1 MLDEK
6 NITLQI
12 FGNLLK
18 NSSILDRTDKY
29 FLTPKDFSSSFEKR
43 LFAIIYSLH
52 SQGARNIGINDIENY
67 LKDTP
72 STYAIWEKEHG
83 LDYLQDAE
91 ELSDE
96 SNFDYY
102 YNKLKKINLL
112 KSLQRAGYD
121 ISEFY
126 VEDTLN
132 PRYQEINAHFEEVSA
147 TDITNS
153 FRKKLNRIEGE
164 IGINQE
170 NKVCHANDGVKEL
183 LASLK
188 LAPDTGPR
196 LQGKIFNTVVRG
208 ARRGKFFLRSA
219 SSGLGKT
226 RRAVGD
232 ACYLSYPIRYNIETG
247 DWDWDGATERS
258 LIIVTEQEEDEIQ
271 TMILAYLSGVNED
284 KILFSSYNDAEEKRI
299 QQALQIMD
307 TYKDNLRICR
317 MPNPNIEQIQQV
329 IRSEVLENG
338 AQYIFYDYIFLNP
351 ALLNEFRDLKM
362 ADHQV
367 LGMMSAALKD
377 LAVELN
383 VFIFSST
390 QLNAQGEDNTKA
402 IKNESAIRGSRAIV
416 DKVDMGC
423 IVNRPSDDDLHM
435 VGEFCTKI
443 PNTVTD
449 IYKMRRGRYTQVR
462 IWSYTDLGT
471 CRTEDLLITDG
482 KLKPVSITII
492 KQEYPEDRWDIADM
506 VMKLNN
512 GEVEELHDAPAP
524 TSFTERTRERI
535 EEKNNNLFGGLL

>member
-29 FLTPKDFSSSFEKR
+29 FLTANDFSSSFERR
-43 LFAIIYSLH
+43 LFAIILTLH
-52 SQGARNIGINDIENY
+52 SQGARSIGINDIENY
-67 LKDTP
+67 LKDIP
-72 STYAIWEKEHG
+72 STYAVWEKEHG

-91 ELSDE
+91 DLSDE
-96 SNFDYY
+96 GNFDYY

-112 KSLQRAGYD
+112 KSLKRAGYD

-126 VEDTLN
+126 IEDPLS
-132 PRYQEINAHFEEVSA
+132 PKYQEVNAHFEEVST

-153 FRKKLNRIEGE
+153 FRKKLNHIENE
-164 IGINQE
+164 VGINQE
-170 NKVCHANDGVKEL
+170 NKVSHANDGARQLVE
-183 LASLK
+183 SLK

-196 LQGKIFNTVVRG
+196 LQGKFFNTIVRG
-208 ARRGKFFLRSA
+208 ARKGKFFLRSA
-219 SSGLGKT
+219 ASGQGKT

-232 ACYLSYPIRYNIETG
+232 ACFLSYPIRYNLQTQ
-247 DWDWDGATERS
+247 DWDWDGGTEKS

-271 TMILAYLSGVNED
+271 TMVLAYLSGVNED
-284 KILFSSYNDAEEKRI
+284 NILFSNYEDGEEERI
-299 QQALQIMD
+299 QKALQIMD
-307 TYKDNLRICR
+307 VYQDNLRICR
-317 MPNPNIEQIQQV
+317 MPNPNIEQIQQI

-338 AQYIFYDYIFLNP
+338 IDFIFYDYIFLNP

-383 VFIFSST
+383 VFISSST
-390 QLNAQGEDNTKA
+390 QLNAQGEDNTKG

-423 IVNRPSDDDLHM
+423 IVNRPTDEDLHIIEGLCSK
-435 VGEFCTKI
+435 V
-443 PNTVTD
+443 PNSVTD
-449 IYKMRRGRYTQVR
+449 VYKMRRGRYTQVR
-462 IWSYTDLGT
+462 IWSYADLGT
-471 CRTEDLLITDG
+471 CRVEDLLVTDG
-482 KLKPVSITII
+482 KLKPVKIGNL
-492 KQEYPEDRWDIADM
+492 KQEYPENRWDILEM
-506 VMKLNN
+506 IKKLNSDEEI
-512 GEVEELHDAPAP
+512 EVEQ
-524 TSFTERTRERI
+524 TNFTERTREKI
-535 EEKNNNLFGGLL
+535 EEKNNSLFGGLL

>member
-29 FLTPKDFSSSFEKR
+29 FLTANDFSSSFERR
-43 LFAIIYSLH
+43 LFAIILTLH
-52 SQGARNIGINDIENY
+52 SQGARSIGINDIENY
-67 LKDTP
+67 LKDIP
-72 STYAIWEKEHG
+72 STYAVWEKEHG

-91 ELSDE
+91 DLSDE
-96 SNFDYY
+96 GNFDYY

-112 KSLQRAGYD
+112 KSLKRAGYD

-126 VEDTLN
+126 IEDPLS
-132 PRYQEINAHFEEVSA
+132 PKYQEVNAHFEEVST

-153 FRKKLNRIEGE
+153 FRKKLNHIENE
-164 IGINQE
+164 VGINQE
-170 NKVCHANDGVKEL
+170 NKVSHANDGARQLIE
-183 LASLK
+183 SLK

-196 LQGKIFNTVVRG
+196 LQGKFFNTIVRG
-208 ARRGKFFLRSA
+208 ARKGKFFLRSA
-219 SSGLGKT
+219 ASGQGKT

-232 ACYLSYPIRYNIETG
+232 ACFLSYPIRYNLQTQ
-247 DWDWDGATERS
+247 DWDWDGGTEKS

-284 KILFSSYNDAEEKRI
+284 NILFSNYEDGEEERI
-299 QQALQIMD
+299 QKALQIMD
-307 TYKDNLRICR
+307 VYQNNLRICR
-317 MPNPNIEQIQQV
+317 MPNPNIEQIQQI

-338 AQYIFYDYIFLNP
+338 IDFIFYDYIFLNP

-383 VFIFSST
+383 VFISSST
-390 QLNAQGEDNTKA
+390 QLNAQGEDNTKG

-423 IVNRPSDDDLHM
+423 IVNRPTDEDLHIIEGLCSK
-435 VGEFCTKI
+435 V
-443 PNTVTD
+443 PNSVTD
-449 IYKMRRGRYTQVR
+449 VYKMRRGRYTQVR
-462 IWSYTDLGT
+462 IWSYADLGT
-471 CRTEDLLITDG
+471 CRVEDLLVTDG
-482 KLKPVSITII
+482 KLKPVKIGNL
-492 KQEYPEDRWDIADM
+492 KQEYLEDRWDILEM
-506 VMKLNN
+506 IKKLNSN
-512 GEVEELHDAPAP
+512 EEIEVEQ
-524 TSFTERTRERI
+524 TNFTERTREKI
-535 EEKNNNLFGGLL
+535 EEKNNSLFDGLL

>member
-29 FLTPKDFSSSFEKR
+29 FLTANDFSSSFERR
-43 LFAIIYSLH
+43 LFAIILTLH
-52 SQGARNIGINDIENY
+52 SQGARSIGINDIENY
-67 LKDTP
+67 LKDIP
-72 STYAIWEKEHG
+72 STYAVWEKEHG

-91 ELSDE
+91 DLSDE
-96 SNFDYY
+96 GNFDYY

-112 KSLQRAGYD
+112 KSLKRAGYD

-126 VEDTLN
+126 IEDPLN
-132 PRYQEINAHFEEVSA
+132 PKYQEVNAHFEEVST

-153 FRKKLNRIEGE
+153 FRKKLNRIENE
-164 IGINQE
+164 VGINQE
-170 NKVCHANDGVKEL
+170 NKVSHANDGARQLVE
-183 LASLK
+183 SLK

-196 LQGKIFNTVVRG
+196 LQGKFFNTIVRG
-208 ARRGKFFLRSA
+208 ARKGKFFLRSA
-219 SSGLGKT
+219 ASGQGKT

-232 ACYLSYPIRYNIETG
+232 ACYLSYPIRYNLQTQ
-247 DWDWDGATERS
+247 DWDWDGGTEKS

-271 TMILAYLSGVNED
+271 TMILSYLSGVNED
-284 KILFSSYNDAEEKRI
+284 NILFSNYEDGEEERI
-299 QQALQIMD
+299 QKALQIMD
-307 TYKDNLRICR
+307 VYQDNLRICR
-317 MPNPNIEQIQQV
+317 MPNPNIEQIQQI

-338 AQYIFYDYIFLNP
+338 IDFIFYDYIFLNP

-390 QLNAQGEDNTKA
+390 QLNAQGEDNTKS

-423 IVNRPSDDDLHM
+423 IVNRPTEEDLHI
-435 VGEFCTKI
+435 VEGLCSKI
-443 PNTVTD
+443 PNSVID
-449 IYKMRRGRYTQVR
+449 VYKMRRGRYTQVR
-462 IWSYTDLGT
+462 IWSYVDLGT
-471 CRTEDLLITDG
+471 CRVEDLLVTDG
-482 KLKPVSITII
+482 KLNPVKIGNL
-492 KQEYPEDRWDIADM
+492 KQEYPEDRWDILEM
-506 VMKLNN
+506 VKKLNSDEKI
-512 GEVEELHDAPAP
+512 EVEQ
-524 TSFTERTRERI
+524 TNFTERTREKI
-535 EEKNNNLFGGLL
+535 EEKNNSLFGGLL

>member
-29 FLTPKDFSSSFEKR
+29 FLTANDFSSSFERR
-43 LFAIIYSLH
+43 LFAIILTLH
-52 SQGARNIGINDIENY
+52 SQGARSIGINDIENY
-67 LKDTP
+67 LKDIP
-72 STYAIWEKEHG
+72 STYAVWEKEHG

-91 ELSDE
+91 DLSDE
-96 SNFDYY
+96 GNFDYY

-112 KSLQRAGYD
+112 KSLKRAGYD

-126 VEDTLN
+126 IEDPLN
-132 PRYQEINAHFEEVSA
+132 PKYQEVNAHFEEVST

-153 FRKKLNRIEGE
+153 FRKKLNRIENE
-164 IGINQE
+164 VGINQE
-170 NKVCHANDGVKEL
+170 NKVSHANDGARQLVE
-183 LASLK
+183 SLK

-196 LQGKIFNTVVRG
+196 LQGKFFNTIVRG
-208 ARRGKFFLRSA
+208 ARKGKFFLRSA
-219 SSGLGKT
+219 ASGQGKT

-232 ACYLSYPIRYNIETG
+232 ACYLSYPIRYNLQTQ
-247 DWDWDGATERS
+247 DWDWDGGTEKS

-271 TMILAYLSGVNED
+271 TMILSYLSGVNED
-284 KILFSSYNDAEEKRI
+284 NILFSNYEDGEEERI
-299 QQALQIMD
+299 QKALQIMD
-307 TYKDNLRICR
+307 VYQDNLRICR
-317 MPNPNIEQIQQV
+317 MPNPNIEQIQQI

-338 AQYIFYDYIFLNP
+338 IDFIFYDYIFLNP

-390 QLNAQGEDNTKA
+390 QLNAQGEDNTKS

-423 IVNRPSDDDLHM
+423 IVNRPTEEDLHI
-435 VGEFCTKI
+435 VEGLCSKI
-443 PNTVTD
+443 PNSVID
-449 IYKMRRGRYTQVR
+449 VYKMRRGRYTQVR
-462 IWSYTDLGT
+462 IWRYVELGT
-471 CRTEDLLITDG
+471 CRVEELLVTDG
-482 KLKPVSITII
+482 KLNPVKIGNL
-492 KQEYPEDRWDIADM
+492 KQEYPEDRWDILEM
-506 VMKLNN
+506 VKKLNSDEEI
-512 GEVEELHDAPAP
+512 EVEQ
-524 TSFTERTRERI
+524 TNFTERTREKI
-535 EEKNNNLFGGLL
+535 EEKNNSLFGGLL

>member
-29 FLTPKDFSSSFEKR
+29 FLTANDFSSSFERR
-43 LFAIIYSLH
+43 LFAIILTLH
-52 SQGARNIGINDIENY
+52 SQGARSIGINDIENY
-67 LKDTP
+67 LKDIP
-72 STYAIWEKEHG
+72 STYAVWEKEHG

-91 ELSDE
+91 DLSDE
-96 SNFDYY
+96 GNFDYY

-112 KSLQRAGYD
+112 KSLKRAGYD

-126 VEDTLN
+126 IEDPLS
-132 PRYQEINAHFEEVSA
+132 PKYQEVNAHFEEVST

-153 FRKKLNRIEGE
+153 FRKKLNHIENE
-164 IGINQE
+164 VGINQE
-170 NKVCHANDGVKEL
+170 NKVSHANDGARQLIE
-183 LASLK
+183 SLK

-196 LQGKIFNTVVRG
+196 LQGKFFNTIVRG
-208 ARRGKFFLRSA
+208 ARKGKFFLRSA
-219 SSGLGKT
+219 ASGQGKT

-232 ACYLSYPIRYNIETG
+232 ACFLSYPIRYNLQTQ
-247 DWDWDGATERS
+247 DWDWDGGTEKS

-284 KILFSSYNDAEEKRI
+284 HILFSNYEDGEEERI
-299 QQALQIMD
+299 QKALQIMD
-307 TYKDNLRICR
+307 IYQDNLRICR
-317 MPNPNIEQIQQV
+317 MPNPNIEQIQQI

-338 AQYIFYDYIFLNP
+338 IDFIFYDYIFLNP

-390 QLNAQGEDNTKA
+390 QLNAQGEDNTKS

-423 IVNRPSDDDLHM
+423 IVNRPAEEDLRI
-435 VGEFCTKI
+435 VEGLCSKI
-443 PNTVTD
+443 PNSVTD
-449 IYKMRRGRYTQVR
+449 VYKMRRGRYTQVR

-471 CRTEDLLITDG
+471 CRVEDLLVTDG
-482 KLKPVSITII
+482 KLNSVKIGNL
-492 KQEYPEDRWDIADM
+492 KQEYPENRWDILEAIK
-506 VMKLNN
+506 KLNSDEEI
-512 GEVEELHDAPAP
+512 EVEQ
-524 TSFTERTRERI
+524 TNFTERTREKI
-535 EEKNNNLFGGLL
+535 EEKNNSLFGGLL

>member
-29 FLTPKDFSSSFEKR
+29 FLTANDFSSSFERR
-43 LFAIIYSLH
+43 LFAIILTLH
-52 SQGARNIGINDIENY
+52 SQGARSIGINDIENY
-67 LKDTP
+67 LKDIP
-72 STYAIWEKEHG
+72 STYAVWEKEHG

-91 ELSDE
+91 DLSDE
-96 SNFDYY
+96 GNFDYY

-112 KSLQRAGYD
+112 KSLKRAGYD

-126 VEDTLN
+126 IEDPLN
-132 PRYQEINAHFEEVSA
+132 PKYQEVNAHFEEVST

-153 FRKKLNRIEGE
+153 FRKKLNRIENE
-164 IGINQE
+164 VGINQE
-170 NKVCHANDGVKEL
+170 NKVSHANDGARQLVE
-183 LASLK
+183 SLK

-196 LQGKIFNTVVRG
+196 LQGKFFNTIVRG
-208 ARRGKFFLRSA
+208 ARKGKFFLRSA
-219 SSGLGKT
+219 ASGQGKT

-232 ACYLSYPIRYNIETG
+232 ACYLSYPIRYNLQTQ
-247 DWDWDGATERS
+247 DWDWDGGTEKS

-271 TMILAYLSGVNED
+271 TMILSYLSGVNED
-284 KILFSSYNDAEEKRI
+284 NILFSNYEDGEEERI
-299 QQALQIMD
+299 QKALQIMD
-307 TYKDNLRICR
+307 VYQDNLRICR
-317 MPNPNIEQIQQV
+317 MPNPNIEQIQQI

-338 AQYIFYDYIFLNP
+338 IDFIFYDYIFLNP

-390 QLNAQGEDNTKA
+390 QLNAQGEDNTKS

-423 IVNRPSDDDLHM
+423 IVNRPTEEDLHI
-435 VGEFCTKI
+435 VEGLCSKI
-443 PNTVTD
+443 PNSVID
-449 IYKMRRGRYTQVR
+449 VYKMRRGRYTQVR
-462 IWSYTDLGT
+462 IWSYVDLGT
-471 CRTEDLLITDG
+471 CRVEDLLVTDG
-482 KLKPVSITII
+482 KLNPVKIGNL
-492 KQEYPEDRWDIADM
+492 KQEYPEDRWDILEM
-506 VMKLNN
+506 VKKLNSN
-512 GEVEELHDAPAP
+512 EEIEVEQ
-524 TSFTERTRERI
+524 TNFTERTREKI
-535 EEKNNNLFGGLL
+535 EEKNNSLFGGLL

>member
-29 FLTPKDFSSSFEKR
+29 FLTANDFSSSFERR
-43 LFAIIYSLH
+43 LFAIILTLH
-52 SQGARNIGINDIENY
+52 SQGARSIGINDIENY
-67 LKDTP
+67 LKDIP
-72 STYAIWEKEHG
+72 STYAVWEKEHG

-91 ELSDE
+91 DLSDE
-96 SNFDYY
+96 GNFDYY

-112 KSLQRAGYD
+112 KSLKRAGYD

-126 VEDTLN
+126 IEDPLS
-132 PRYQEINAHFEEVSA
+132 PKYQEVNAHFEEVST

-153 FRKKLNRIEGE
+153 FRKKLNHIENE
-164 IGINQE
+164 VGINQE
-170 NKVCHANDGVKEL
+170 NKVSHANDGARQLIE
-183 LASLK
+183 SLK

-196 LQGKIFNTVVRG
+196 LQGKFFNTIVRG
-208 ARRGKFFLRSA
+208 ARKGKFFLRSA
-219 SSGLGKT
+219 ASGQGKT

-232 ACYLSYPIRYNIETG
+232 ACFLSYPIRYNLQTQ
-247 DWDWDGATERS
+247 DWDWDGGTEKS

-284 KILFSSYNDAEEKRI
+284 NILFSNYEDGEEERI
-299 QQALQIMD
+299 QKALQIMD
-307 TYKDNLRICR
+307 VYQDNLRICR
-317 MPNPNIEQIQQV
+317 MPNPNIEQIQQI

-338 AQYIFYDYIFLNP
+338 IDFIFYDYIFLNP

-383 VFIFSST
+383 VFISSST
-390 QLNAQGEDNTKA
+390 QLNAQGEDNTKS

-423 IVNRPSDDDLHM
+423 IVNRPTDEDLHIIEELCSK
-435 VGEFCTKI
+435 V
-443 PNTVTD
+443 PNSVTD
-449 IYKMRRGRYTQVR
+449 VYKMRRGRYTQVR

-471 CRTEDLLITDG
+471 CRVEDLLVTDG
-482 KLKPVSITII
+482 KLKPVKIGNL
-492 KQEYPEDRWDIADM
+492 KQEYLEDRWDILEM
-506 VMKLNN
+506 IKKLNSN
-512 GEVEELHDAPAP
+512 EEIEVEQ
-524 TSFTERTRERI
+524 TNFTERTREKI
-535 EEKNNNLFGGLL
+535 EEKNNSLFSGLL

>member
-29 FLTPKDFSSSFEKR
+29 FLTANDFSSSFERR
-43 LFAIIYSLH
+43 LFAIILTLH
-52 SQGARNIGINDIENY
+52 SQGARSLGINDIENY
-67 LKDTP
+67 LKDIP

-91 ELSDE
+91 DLSDE
-96 SNFDYY
+96 GNFDYY

-112 KSLQRAGYD
+112 KSLKRAGYD

-126 VEDTLN
+126 IEDPLN
-132 PRYQEINAHFEEVSA
+132 PKYQEVNAHFEEVNT

-153 FRKKLNRIEGE
+153 FRKKLNRIENE
-164 IGINQE
+164 VGINQE
-170 NKVCHANDGVKEL
+170 NKVSHANDGARQLVE
-183 LASLK
+183 SLK

-196 LQGKIFNTVVRG
+196 LQGKFFNTIVRG
-208 ARRGKFFLRSA
+208 ARKGKFFLRSA
-219 SSGLGKT
+219 ASGQGKT

-232 ACYLSYPIRYNIETG
+232 ACFLSYPIRYNLQTQ
-247 DWDWDGATERS
+247 DWDWDGGTEKS

-284 KILFSSYNDAEEKRI
+284 NILFSNYEDGEEERI
-299 QQALQIMD
+299 QKALQIMD
-307 TYKDNLRICR
+307 VYQDNLRICR
-317 MPNPNIEQIQQV
+317 MPNPNIEQIQQI

-338 AQYIFYDYIFLNP
+338 IDFIFYDYIFLNP

-390 QLNAQGEDNTKA
+390 QLNAQGEDNTKS

-423 IVNRPSDDDLHM
+423 IVNRPTEEDLRL
-435 VGEFCTKI
+435 VEGLCSKI
-443 PNTVTD
+443 PNSVID
-449 IYKMRRGRYTQVR
+449 VYKMRRGRYTQVR
-462 IWSYTDLGT
+462 IWSYADLGT
-471 CRTEDLLITDG
+471 CRVEDLLVTDG
-482 KLKPVSITII
+482 KLNPVKIGNL
-492 KQEYPEDRWDIADM
+492 KQEYPEDRWDILEM
-506 VMKLNN
+506 IKKLNSDEEI
-512 GEVEELHDAPAP
+512 EVEQTD
-524 TSFTERTRERI
+524 FTERTRGKI
-535 EEKNNNLFGGLL
+535 EEKNNSLFGGLL

>member
-29 FLTPKDFSSSFEKR
+29 FLTANDFSSSFERR
-43 LFAIIYSLH
+43 LFAIILTLH
-52 SQGARNIGINDIENY
+52 SQGARSIGINDIENY
-67 LKDTP
+67 LKDIP
-72 STYAIWEKEHG
+72 STYAVWEKEHG

-91 ELSDE
+91 DLSDE
-96 SNFDYY
+96 GNFDYY

-112 KSLQRAGYD
+112 KSLKRAGYD

-126 VEDTLN
+126 IEDPLS
-132 PRYQEINAHFEEVSA
+132 PKYQEVNAHFEEVST

-153 FRKKLNRIEGE
+153 FRKKLNHIENE
-164 IGINQE
+164 VGINQE
-170 NKVCHANDGVKEL
+170 NKVSHANDGVRQLIE
-183 LASLK
+183 SLK

-196 LQGKIFNTVVRG
+196 LQGKFFNTIVRG
-208 ARRGKFFLRSA
+208 ARKGKFFLRSA
-219 SSGLGKT
+219 ASGQGKT

-232 ACYLSYPIRYNIETG
+232 ACFLSYPIRYNLQTQ
-247 DWDWDGATERS
+247 DWDWDGGTEKS

-284 KILFSSYNDAEEKRI
+284 NILFSNYEDGEEERI
-299 QQALQIMD
+299 QKALQIMD
-307 TYKDNLRICR
+307 VYQDNLRICR
-317 MPNPNIEQIQQV
+317 MPNPNIEQIQQI

-338 AQYIFYDYIFLNP
+338 IDFIFYDYIFLNP

-383 VFIFSST
+383 VFISSST
-390 QLNAQGEDNTKA
+390 QLNAQGEDNTKG

-423 IVNRPSDDDLHM
+423 IVNRPTDEDLHIIE
-435 VGEFCTKI
+435 GLCSKI
-443 PNTVTD
+443 PNSVTD
-449 IYKMRRGRYTQVR
+449 VYKMRRGRYTQVR

-471 CRTEDLLITDG
+471 CRVEDLLVTDG
-482 KLKPVSITII
+482 KLKPVKIGNL
-492 KQEYPEDRWDIADM
+492 KQEYLEDRWDILEM
-506 VMKLNN
+506 IKKLNSN
-512 GEVEELHDAPAP
+512 EEIEVEQ
-524 TSFTERTRERI
+524 TNFTERTREKI
-535 EEKNNNLFGGLL
+535 EEKNNSLFGGLL

>member
-29 FLTPKDFSSSFEKR
+29 FLTANDFSSSFERR
-43 LFAIIYSLH
+43 LFAIILTLH
-52 SQGARNIGINDIENY
+52 SQGARSIGINDIENY
-67 LKDTP
+67 LKDIP
-72 STYAIWEKEHG
+72 STYAVWEKEHG

-91 ELSDE
+91 DLSDE
-96 SNFDYY
+96 GNFDYY

-112 KSLQRAGYD
+112 KSLKRAGYD

-126 VEDTLN
+126 IEDPLS
-132 PRYQEINAHFEEVSA
+132 PKYQEVNAHFEEVST

-153 FRKKLNRIEGE
+153 FRKKLNHIENE
-164 IGINQE
+164 VGINQE
-170 NKVCHANDGVKEL
+170 NKVSHANDGARQLIE
-183 LASLK
+183 SLK

-196 LQGKIFNTVVRG
+196 LQGKFFNTIVRG
-208 ARRGKFFLRSA
+208 ARKGKFFLRSA
-219 SSGLGKT
+219 ASGQGKT

-232 ACYLSYPIRYNIETG
+232 ACFLSYPIRYNLQTQ
-247 DWDWDGATERS
+247 DWDWDGGTEKS

-284 KILFSSYNDAEEKRI
+284 NILFSNYEDGEEERI
-299 QQALQIMD
+299 QKALQIMD
-307 TYKDNLRICR
+307 VYQDNLRICR
-317 MPNPNIEQIQQV
+317 MPNPNIEQIQQI

-338 AQYIFYDYIFLNP
+338 IDFIFYDYIFLNP

-383 VFIFSST
+383 VFISSST
-390 QLNAQGEDNTKA
+390 QLNAQGEDNTKG

-423 IVNRPSDDDLHM
+423 IVNRPTDEDLHIIEGLCSK
-435 VGEFCTKI
+435 V
-443 PNTVTD
+443 PNSVTD
-449 IYKMRRGRYTQVR
+449 VYKMRRGRYTQVR

-471 CRTEDLLITDG
+471 CRVEDLLVTDG
-482 KLKPVSITII
+482 KLKPVKIGNL
-492 KQEYPEDRWDIADM
+492 KQEYLEDRWDILEM
-506 VMKLNN
+506 IKKLNSN
-512 GEVEELHDAPAP
+512 EEIEVEQ
-524 TSFTERTRERI
+524 TNFTERTREKI
-535 EEKNNNLFGGLL
+535 EEKNNSLFDGLL

>member
-29 FLTPKDFSSSFEKR
+29 FLTANDFSSSFERR
-43 LFAIIYSLH
+43 LFAIILTLH
-52 SQGARNIGINDIENY
+52 SQGARSIGINDIENY
-67 LKDTP
+67 LKDIP
-72 STYAIWEKEHG
+72 STYAVWEKEHG

-91 ELSDE
+91 DLSDE
-96 SNFDYY
+96 GNFDYY

-112 KSLQRAGYD
+112 KSLKRSGYD

-126 VEDTLN
+126 IEDPLN
-132 PRYQEINAHFEEVSA
+132 PKYQEVNAHFEEVST

-153 FRKKLNRIEGE
+153 FRKKLNHIENE
-164 IGINQE
+164 VGINQE
-170 NKVCHANDGVKEL
+170 NKVSHANDGARQLIE
-183 LASLK
+183 SLK

-196 LQGKIFNTVVRG
+196 LQGKFFNTIVRG
-208 ARRGKFFLRSA
+208 ARKGKFFLRSA
-219 SSGLGKT
+219 ASGQGKT

-232 ACYLSYPIRYNIETG
+232 ACFLSYPIRYNLQTQ
-247 DWDWDGATERS
+247 DWDWDGGTEKS

-284 KILFSSYNDAEEKRI
+284 NILFSNYEDGEEERVQK
-299 QQALQIMD
+299 ALQIMD
-307 TYKDNLRICR
+307 IYQDNLRICR
-317 MPNPNIEQIQQV
+317 MPNPNIEQIQQI

-338 AQYIFYDYIFLNP
+338 IDFIFYDYIFLNP

-383 VFIFSST
+383 VFISSST
-390 QLNAQGEDNTKA
+390 QLNAQGEDNTKG

-423 IVNRPSDDDLHM
+423 IVNRPTDEDLHIIEGLCSK
-435 VGEFCTKI
+435 V
-443 PNTVTD
+443 PNSVTD
-449 IYKMRRGRYTQVR
+449 VYKMRRGRYTQVR
-462 IWSYTDLGT
+462 IWSYADLGT
-471 CRTEDLLITDG
+471 CRVEDLLVTDG
-482 KLKPVSITII
+482 KLKPVKIGNL
-492 KQEYPEDRWDIADM
+492 KQEYPENRWDILEM
-506 VMKLNN
+506 IKKLNSDEEI
-512 GEVEELHDAPAP
+512 EVEQ
-524 TSFTERTRERI
+524 TNFTERTREKI
-535 EEKNNNLFGGLL
+535 EEKNNSLFGGLL

>member
-29 FLTPKDFSSSFEKR
+29 FLTANDFSSSFERR
-43 LFAIIYSLH
+43 LFAIILTLH
-52 SQGARNIGINDIENY
+52 SQGARSIGINDIENY
-67 LKDTP
+67 LKDIP
-72 STYAIWEKEHG
+72 STYAVWEKEHG

-91 ELSDE
+91 DLSDE
-96 SNFDYY
+96 GNFDYY

-112 KSLQRAGYD
+112 KSLKRAGYD

-126 VEDTLN
+126 IEDPLN
-132 PRYQEINAHFEEVSA
+132 PKYQEVNAHFEEVST

-153 FRKKLNRIEGE
+153 FRKKLNRIENE
-164 IGINQE
+164 VGINQE
-170 NKVCHANDGVKEL
+170 NKVSHANDGARQLVE
-183 LASLK
+183 SLK

-196 LQGKIFNTVVRG
+196 LQGKFFNTIVRG
-208 ARRGKFFLRSA
+208 ARKGKFFLRSA
-219 SSGLGKT
+219 ASGQGKT

-232 ACYLSYPIRYNIETG
+232 ACYLSYPIRYNLQTQ
-247 DWDWDGATERS
+247 DWDWDGGIEKS

-271 TMILAYLSGVNED
+271 TMILSYLSGVNED
-284 KILFSSYNDAEEKRI
+284 NILFSNYEDGEEERI
-299 QQALQIMD
+299 QKALQIMD
-307 TYKDNLRICR
+307 VYQDNLRICR
-317 MPNPNIEQIQQV
+317 MPNPNIEQIQQI

-338 AQYIFYDYIFLNP
+338 IDFIFYDYIFLNP

-390 QLNAQGEDNTKA
+390 QLNAQGEDNTKS

-423 IVNRPSDDDLHM
+423 IVNRPTEEDLHI
-435 VGEFCTKI
+435 VEGLCSKI
-443 PNTVTD
+443 PNSVID
-449 IYKMRRGRYTQVR
+449 VYKMRRGRYTQVR
-462 IWSYTDLGT
+462 IWSYVDLGT
-471 CRTEDLLITDG
+471 CRVEDLLVTDG
-482 KLKPVSITII
+482 KLNPVKIGNL
-492 KQEYPEDRWDIADM
+492 KQEYPEDRWDILEM
-506 VMKLNN
+506 VKKLNSDEEI
-512 GEVEELHDAPAP
+512 EVEQ
-524 TSFTERTRERI
+524 TNFTERTREKI
-535 EEKNNNLFGGLL
+535 EEKNNSLFGGLL

>member
-29 FLTPKDFSSSFEKR
+29 FLTANDFSSSFERR
-43 LFAIIYSLH
+43 LFAIILTLH
-52 SQGARNIGINDIENY
+52 SQGARSLGINDIENY
-67 LKDTP
+67 LKDIP

-91 ELSDE
+91 DLSDE
-96 SNFDYY
+96 GNFDYY

-112 KSLQRAGYD
+112 KSLKRAGYD

-126 VEDTLN
+126 IEDPLN
-132 PRYQEINAHFEEVSA
+132 PKYQEINAHFEEVNT

-153 FRKKLNRIEGE
+153 FRKKLNRIENE
-164 IGINQE
+164 VGINQE
-170 NKVCHANDGVKEL
+170 NKVSHANDGARQLVE
-183 LASLK
+183 SLK

-196 LQGKIFNTVVRG
+196 LQGKFFNTIVRG
-208 ARRGKFFLRSA
+208 ARKGKFFLRSA
-219 SSGLGKT
+219 ASGQGKT

-232 ACYLSYPIRYNIETG
+232 ACFLSYPIRYNLQTQ
-247 DWDWDGATERS
+247 DWDWDGGTEKS

-284 KILFSSYNDAEEKRI
+284 NILFSNYEDGEEERI
-299 QQALQIMD
+299 QKALQIMD
-307 TYKDNLRICR
+307 VYQDNLRICR
-317 MPNPNIEQIQQV
+317 MPNPNIEQIQQI

-338 AQYIFYDYIFLNP
+338 IDFIFYDYIFLNP

-390 QLNAQGEDNTKA
+390 QLNAQGEDNTKS

-423 IVNRPSDDDLHM
+423 IVNRPTEEDLRL
-435 VGEFCTKI
+435 VEGLCSKI
-443 PNTVTD
+443 PNSVID
-449 IYKMRRGRYTQVR
+449 VYKMRRGRYTQVR
-462 IWSYTDLGT
+462 IWSYADLGT
-471 CRTEDLLITDG
+471 CRVEDLLVTDG
-482 KLKPVSITII
+482 KLNPVKIGNL
-492 KQEYPEDRWDIADM
+492 KQEYPEDRWDILEM
-506 VMKLNN
+506 IKKLNSDEEI
-512 GEVEELHDAPAP
+512 EVEQTD
-524 TSFTERTRERI
+524 FTERTRGKI
-535 EEKNNNLFGGLL
+535 EEKNNSLFGGLL

>member
-29 FLTPKDFSSSFEKR
+29 FLTANDFSSSFERR
-43 LFAIIYSLH
+43 LFAIILTLH
-52 SQGARNIGINDIENY
+52 SQGARSIGINDIENY
-67 LKDTP
+67 LKDIP
-72 STYAIWEKEHG
+72 STYAVWEKEHG

-91 ELSDE
+91 DLSDE
-96 SNFDYY
+96 GNFDYY

-112 KSLQRAGYD
+112 KSLKRAGYD

-126 VEDTLN
+126 IEDPLN
-132 PRYQEINAHFEEVSA
+132 PKYQEVNAHFEEVST

-153 FRKKLNRIEGE
+153 FRKKLNRIENE
-164 IGINQE
+164 VGINQE
-170 NKVCHANDGVKEL
+170 NKVSHANDGARQLVE
-183 LASLK
+183 SLK

-196 LQGKIFNTVVRG
+196 LQGKFFNTIVRG
-208 ARRGKFFLRSA
+208 ARKGKFFLRSA
-219 SSGLGKT
+219 ASGQGKT

-232 ACYLSYPIRYNIETG
+232 ACYLSYPIRYNLQTQ
-247 DWDWDGATERS
+247 DWDWDGGTEKS

-271 TMILAYLSGVNED
+271 TMILSYLSGVNED
-284 KILFSSYNDAEEKRI
+284 NILFSNYEDGEEERI
-299 QQALQIMD
+299 QKALQIMD
-307 TYKDNLRICR
+307 VYQDNLRICR
-317 MPNPNIEQIQQV
+317 MPNPNIEQIQQI

-338 AQYIFYDYIFLNP
+338 IDFIFYDYIFLNP

-390 QLNAQGEDNTKA
+390 QLNAQGEDNTKS

-423 IVNRPSDDDLHM
+423 IVNRPTEEDLRI
-435 VGEFCTKI
+435 VEGLCSKI
-443 PNTVTD
+443 PNSVID
-449 IYKMRRGRYTQVR
+449 VYKMRRGRYTQVR
-462 IWSYTDLGT
+462 IWSYVDLGT
-471 CRTEDLLITDG
+471 CRVEDLLVTDG
-482 KLKPVSITII
+482 KLNPVKIGNL
-492 KQEYPEDRWDIADM
+492 KQEYPEDRWDILEM
-506 VMKLNN
+506 VKKLNSDEEI
-512 GEVEELHDAPAP
+512 EVEQ
-524 TSFTERTRERI
+524 TNFTERTREKI
-535 EEKNNNLFGGLL
+535 EEKNNSLFGGLL

>member
-29 FLTPKDFSSSFEKR
+29 FLTANDFSSSFERR
-43 LFAIIYSLH
+43 LFAIILTLH
-52 SQGARNIGINDIENY
+52 SQGARSIGINDIENY
-67 LKDTP
+67 LKDIP
-72 STYAIWEKEHG
+72 STYAVWEKEHG

-91 ELSDE
+91 DLSDE
-96 SNFDYY
+96 GNFDYY

-112 KSLQRAGYD
+112 KSLKRAGYD

-126 VEDTLN
+126 IEDPLN
-132 PRYQEINAHFEEVSA
+132 PKYQEVNAHFEEVST

-153 FRKKLNRIEGE
+153 FRKKLNRIENE
-164 IGINQE
+164 VGINQE
-170 NKVCHANDGVKEL
+170 NKVSHANDGARQLVE
-183 LASLK
+183 SLK

-196 LQGKIFNTVVRG
+196 LQGKFFNTIVRG
-208 ARRGKFFLRSA
+208 ARKGKFFLRSA
-219 SSGLGKT
+219 ASGQGKT

-232 ACYLSYPIRYNIETG
+232 ACYLSYPIRYNLQTQ
-247 DWDWDGATERS
+247 DWDWDGGTEKS

-271 TMILAYLSGVNED
+271 TMILSYLSGVNED
-284 KILFSSYNDAEEKRI
+284 NILFSNYEDGEEERI
-299 QQALQIMD
+299 QKALQIMD
-307 TYKDNLRICR
+307 IYQDNLRICR
-317 MPNPNIEQIQQV
+317 MPNPNIEQIQQI

-338 AQYIFYDYIFLNP
+338 IDFIFYDYIFLNP

-390 QLNAQGEDNTKA
+390 QLNAQGEDNTKS

-423 IVNRPSDDDLHM
+423 IVNRPTEEDLHI
-435 VGEFCTKI
+435 VEGLCSKI
-443 PNTVTD
+443 PNSVID
-449 IYKMRRGRYTQVR
+449 VYKMRRGRYTQVR
-462 IWSYTDLGT
+462 IWSYVDLGT
-471 CRTEDLLITDG
+471 CRVEDLLVTDG
-482 KLKPVSITII
+482 KLNPVKIGNL
-492 KQEYPEDRWDIADM
+492 KQEYPEDRWDILEM
-506 VMKLNN
+506 VKKLNSDEEI
-512 GEVEELHDAPAP
+512 EVEQ
-524 TSFTERTRERI
+524 TNFTERTREKI
-535 EEKNNNLFGGLL
+535 EEKNNSLFGGLL

>member
-29 FLTPKDFSSSFEKR
+29 FLTANDFSSSFERR
-43 LFAIIYSLH
+43 LFAIILTLH
-52 SQGARNIGINDIENY
+52 SQGARSIGINDIENY
-67 LKDTP
+67 LKDIP
-72 STYAIWEKEHG
+72 STYAVWEKEHG

-91 ELSDE
+91 DLSDE
-96 SNFDYY
+96 GNFDYY

-112 KSLQRAGYD
+112 KSLKRAGYD

-126 VEDTLN
+126 IEDPLS
-132 PRYQEINAHFEEVSA
+132 PKYQEVNAHFEEVST

-153 FRKKLNRIEGE
+153 FRKKLNHIENE
-164 IGINQE
+164 VGINQE
-170 NKVCHANDGVKEL
+170 NKVSHANDGARQLIE
-183 LASLK
+183 SLK

-196 LQGKIFNTVVRG
+196 LQGKFFNTIVRG
-208 ARRGKFFLRSA
+208 ARKGKFFLRSA
-219 SSGLGKT
+219 ASGQGKT

-232 ACYLSYPIRYNIETG
+232 ACFLSYPIRYNLQTQ
-247 DWDWDGATERS
+247 DWDWDGGTEKS

-284 KILFSSYNDAEEKRI
+284 NILFSNYEDGEEERI
-299 QQALQIMD
+299 QKALQIMD
-307 TYKDNLRICR
+307 VYQDNLRICR
-317 MPNPNIEQIQQV
+317 MPNPNIEQIQQI

-338 AQYIFYDYIFLNP
+338 IDFIFYDYIFLNP

-383 VFIFSST
+383 VFISSST
-390 QLNAQGEDNTKA
+390 QLNAQGEDNTKG

-423 IVNRPSDDDLHM
+423 IVNRPTDEDLHIIEGLCSK
-435 VGEFCTKI
+435 V
-443 PNTVTD
+443 PNSVTD
-449 IYKMRRGRYTQVR
+449 VYKMRRGRYTQVR

-471 CRTEDLLITDG
+471 CRVEDLLVTDG
-482 KLKPVSITII
+482 KLKPVKIGNL
-492 KQEYPEDRWDIADM
+492 KQEYLEDRWDILEM
-506 VMKLNN
+506 IKKLNSN
-512 GEVEELHDAPAP
+512 EEIEVEQ
-524 TSFTERTRERI
+524 TNFTERTREKI
-535 EEKNNNLFGGLL
+535 EEKNNSLFGGLL

>member
-29 FLTPKDFSSSFEKR
+29 FLTANDFSSSFERR
-43 LFAIIYSLH
+43 LFAIILTLH
-52 SQGARNIGINDIENY
+52 SQGARSIGINDIENY
-67 LKDTP
+67 LKDIP
-72 STYAIWEKEHG
+72 STYAVWEKEHG

-91 ELSDE
+91 DLSDE
-96 SNFDYY
+96 GNFDYY

-112 KSLQRAGYD
+112 KSLKRAGYD

-126 VEDTLN
+126 IEDPLS
-132 PRYQEINAHFEEVSA
+132 PKYQEVNAHFEEVST

-153 FRKKLNRIEGE
+153 FRKKLNHIENE
-164 IGINQE
+164 VGINQE
-170 NKVCHANDGVKEL
+170 NKVSHANDGARQLIE
-183 LASLK
+183 SLK

-196 LQGKIFNTVVRG
+196 LQGKFFNTIVRG
-208 ARRGKFFLRSA
+208 ARKGKFFLRSA
-219 SSGLGKT
+219 ASGQGKT

-232 ACYLSYPIRYNIETG
+232 ACFLSYPIRYNLQTQ
-247 DWDWDGATERS
+247 DWDWDGGTEKS

-284 KILFSSYNDAEEKRI
+284 NILFSNYEDGEEERI
-299 QQALQIMD
+299 QKALQIMD
-307 TYKDNLRICR
+307 VYQDNLRICR
-317 MPNPNIEQIQQV
+317 MPNPNIEQIQQI

-338 AQYIFYDYIFLNP
+338 IDFIFYDYIFLNP

-383 VFIFSST
+383 VFISSST
-390 QLNAQGEDNTKA
+390 QLNAQGEDNTKG

-423 IVNRPSDDDLHM
+423 IVNRPTDEDLHIIEGLCSK
-435 VGEFCTKI
+435 V
-443 PNTVTD
+443 PNSVTD
-449 IYKMRRGRYTQVR
+449 VYKMRRGRYTQVR
-462 IWSYTDLGT
+462 IWSYADLGT
-471 CRTEDLLITDG
+471 CRVEDLLVTDG
-482 KLKPVSITII
+482 KLKPVKIGNL
-492 KQEYPEDRWDIADM
+492 KQEYLEDRWDILEM
-506 VMKLNN
+506 IKKLNSN
-512 GEVEELHDAPAP
+512 EEIEVEQ
-524 TSFTERTRERI
+524 TNFTERTREKI
-535 EEKNNNLFGGLL
+535 EEKNNSLFGGLL

>member
-29 FLTPKDFSSSFEKR
+29 FLTANDFSSSFERR
-43 LFAIIYSLH
+43 LFAIILTLH
-52 SQGARNIGINDIENY
+52 SQGARSIGINDIENY
-67 LKDTP
+67 LKDIP
-72 STYAIWEKEHG
+72 STYAVWEKEHG

-91 ELSDE
+91 DLSDE
-96 SNFDYY
+96 GNFDYY

-112 KSLQRAGYD
+112 KSLKRSGYD

-126 VEDTLN
+126 IEDPLS
-132 PRYQEINAHFEEVSA
+132 PKYQEVNAHFEEVST

-153 FRKKLNRIEGE
+153 FRKKLNHIENE
-164 IGINQE
+164 VGINQE
-170 NKVCHANDGVKEL
+170 NKVSHANDGARQLIE
-183 LASLK
+183 SLK

-196 LQGKIFNTVVRG
+196 LQGKFFNTIVRG
-208 ARRGKFFLRSA
+208 ARKGKFFLRSA
-219 SSGLGKT
+219 ASGQGKT

-232 ACYLSYPIRYNIETG
+232 ACFLSYPIRYNLQTQ
-247 DWDWDGATERS
+247 DWDWDGGTEKS

-284 KILFSSYNDAEEKRI
+284 NILFSNYEDGEEERI
-299 QQALQIMD
+299 QKALQIMD
-307 TYKDNLRICR
+307 VYQDNLRICR
-317 MPNPNIEQIQQV
+317 MPNPNIEQIQQI

-338 AQYIFYDYIFLNP
+338 IDFIFYDYIFLNP

-383 VFIFSST
+383 VFISSST
-390 QLNAQGEDNTKA
+390 QLNAQGEDNTKG

-423 IVNRPSDDDLHM
+423 IVNRPTDEDLHIIEGLCSK
-435 VGEFCTKI
+435 V
-443 PNTVTD
+443 PNSVTD
-449 IYKMRRGRYTQVR
+449 VYKMRRGRYTQVR
-462 IWSYTDLGT
+462 IWSYADLGT
-471 CRTEDLLITDG
+471 CRVEDLLVTDG
-482 KLKPVSITII
+482 KLKPVKIGNL
-492 KQEYPEDRWDIADM
+492 KQEYLEDRWDILEM
-506 VMKLNN
+506 IKKLNSN
-512 GEVEELHDAPAP
+512 EEIEVEQ
-524 TSFTERTRERI
+524 TNFTERTREKI
-535 EEKNNNLFGGLL
+535 EEKNNSLFGGLL

>member
-29 FLTPKDFSSSFEKR
+29 FLTANDFSSSFERR
-43 LFAIIYSLH
+43 LFAIILTLH
-52 SQGARNIGINDIENY
+52 SQGARSIGINDIENY
-67 LKDTP
+67 LKDIP

-91 ELSDE
+91 DLSE
-96 SNFDYY
+96 EGNFDYY

-112 KSLQRAGYD
+112 KSLKRAGYD

-126 VEDTLN
+126 VEDPLN
-132 PRYQEINAHFEEVSA
+132 PKYQEINAHFEEVST

-153 FRKKLNRIEGE
+153 FRKKLNRIENE
-164 IGINQE
+164 VGINQE
-170 NKVCHANDGVKEL
+170 NKVSHANDGARQLIEN
-183 LASLK
+183 LK

-196 LQGKIFNTVVRG
+196 LQGKFFNTIVRG
-208 ARRGKFFLRSA
+208 ARKGKFFLRSA
-219 SSGLGKT
+219 ASGQGKT

-232 ACYLSYPIRYNIETG
+232 ACYLSYPIRYNLQTQ
-247 DWDWDGATERS
+247 DWDWDGGTEKS

-284 KILFSSYNDAEEKRI
+284 NILFSNYEEGEEERI
-299 QQALQIMD
+299 QKALQIMD
-307 TYKDNLRICR
+307 VYQDNLRICR
-317 MPNPNIEQIQQV
+317 MPNPNIEQIQQI

-338 AQYIFYDYIFLNP
+338 IDFIFYDYIFLNP

-362 ADHQV
+362 ADHQI

-383 VFIFSST
+383 VFISSST
-390 QLNAQGEDNTKA
+390 QLNAQGEDNTKS

-423 IVNRPSDDDLHM
+423 IVNRPTDEDLHIIE
-435 VGEFCTKI
+435 GLCSKI
-443 PNTVTD
+443 PNSVTD
-449 IYKMRRGRYTQVR
+449 VYKMRRGRYTQVR
-462 IWSYTDLGT
+462 IWSYADLGT
-471 CRTEDLLITDG
+471 CRVEDLLVTDG
-482 KLKPVSITII
+482 KLKPIKIGNL
-492 KQEYPEDRWDIADM
+492 KQEYPEDRWDIIETLK
-506 VMKLNN
+506 KLNN
-512 GEVEELHDAPAP
+512 GEELETEQTD
-524 TSFTERTRERI
+524 FTERTREKI
-535 EEKNNNLFGGLL
+535 DEKNNSLFGGLL

>member
-29 FLTPKDFSSSFEKR
+29 FLTANDFSSSFERR
-43 LFAIIYSLH
+43 LFAIILTLH
-52 SQGARNIGINDIENY
+52 SQGARSIGINDIENY
-67 LKDTP
+67 LKDIP
-72 STYAIWEKEHG
+72 STYAVWEKEHG

-91 ELSDE
+91 DLSDE
-96 SNFDYY
+96 GNFDYY

-112 KSLQRAGYD
+112 KSLKRAGYD

-126 VEDTLN
+126 IEDPLN
-132 PRYQEINAHFEEVSA
+132 PKYQEVNAHFEEVST

-153 FRKKLNRIEGE
+153 FRKKLNHIENE
-164 IGINQE
+164 VGINKE
-170 NKVCHANDGVKEL
+170 NKVSHANDGARQLVE
-183 LASLK
+183 SLK

-196 LQGKIFNTVVRG
+196 LQGKFFNTIVRG
-208 ARRGKFFLRSA
+208 ARKGKFFLRSA
-219 SSGLGKT
+219 ASGQGKT

-232 ACYLSYPIRYNIETG
+232 ACFLSYPIRYNLQTQ
-247 DWDWDGATERS
+247 DWDWDGGTEKS

-271 TMILAYLSGVNED
+271 TMILSYLSGVNED
-284 KILFSSYNDAEEKRI
+284 NILFSNYEDGEEERI
-299 QQALQIMD
+299 QKALQIMD
-307 TYKDNLRICR
+307 VYQDNLRICR
-317 MPNPNIEQIQQV
+317 MPNPNIEQIQQI

-338 AQYIFYDYIFLNP
+338 IDFIFYDYIFLNP

-390 QLNAQGEDNTKA
+390 QLNAQGEDNTKS

-423 IVNRPSDDDLHM
+423 IVNRPTEDDLRL
-435 VGEFCTKI
+435 VEGLCSKI
-443 PNTVTD
+443 PNSVTD
-449 IYKMRRGRYTQVR
+449 VYKMRRGRYTQVR
-462 IWSYTDLGT
+462 IWSYVDLGT
-471 CRTEDLLITDG
+471 CRVEDLLVTDG
-482 KLKPVSITII
+482 KLNPVKIGNL
-492 KQEYPEDRWDIADM
+492 KQEYPEDRWDILEM
-506 VMKLNN
+506 VKKLNSDEEI
-512 GEVEELHDAPAP
+512 EVEQ
-524 TSFTERTRERI
+524 TNFTERTREKI